1 MQAGWRGA
9 VHKSA
14 DQSGYA
20 DFVFPIGGNSKPG
33 TFKIVAE
40 IHGSNISEAQS
51 FEVIPVQQVVV
62 EVQQAAQLA
71 VGNTILQAVNE

>member
-9 VHKSA
+9 IHKSA

-20 DFVFPIGGNSKPG
+20 DFVFPIGASSKPG

-51 FEVIPVQQVVV
+51 FEVIP
-62 EVQQAAQLA
+62 
-71 VGNTILQAVNE
+71 GTTSGGRSTTGSTTSGR